1 MSTWTTIFPDVD
13 GSPVRGE
20 PGEFRAA
27 RSHFRSM
34 EEDARS
40 IVEQF
45 ARFRDGGQA
54 TGNLEGEAADAFA
67 RFVDDVGGELDELP
81 RIAEE
86 AYGFLDDHLTELDHL
101 KEWAEVGADS
111 ALARARVAWDTKRDL
126 EDDADRLR
134 TQVSQLRTQ
143 VDNAEEAA
151 ANAPEPDPG
160 AADEIDGLNGQ
171 LGSAAGSLRLTEQ
184 GIDDQERILAGIR
197 GEWDDI
203 RAAEERLN
211 RTTGEGLDDIDLG
224 DLKDPKWYE
233 KIVSGVAGLV
243 GVVVDIALGPL
254 DELIVAIATGDWA
267 TFFWE
272 LKEML
277 DTVLMVM
284 AVVALFCPLTAPLV
298 AAIFIISLVAFA
310 VTVGLYATQTPNP
323 ETGETVGLGDVLIS
337 GAGVALALGGGM
349 QAIKAARGLPSTFQY
364 RSGLQAL
371 ADTGMDLRAV
381 LRGTGGTSPILHG
394 SPGTAGAMQRLGV
407 QSLPIPAGTP
417 LLQSVPHLLTSP
429 GGGMATVRLL
439 KDINDALPPG
449 LPHLPGQTPTVT
461 GLLDASTDGSLID
474 GFNFESNITPNND
487 VFNNIAMRHRFDDPA
502 TPGSAPSGQQV
513 VIVPVGP

>member
-1 MSTWTTIFPDVD
+1 MTSWTQIFPDVD

-20 PGEFRAA
+20 AGEFRTA
-27 RSHFRSM
+27 RNHFHAM

-54 TGNLEGEAADAFA
+54 TGHLEGEAAEAFA

-86 AYGFLDDHLTELDHL
+86 ATGFLDDHLTELDRL
-101 KEWAEVGADS
+101 KEWAETGADS
-111 ALARARVAWDTKRDL
+111 ALARARVAWDTKNDL

-143 VDNAEEAA
+143 VGNAEDAA

-160 AADEIDGLNGQ
+160 AADEIDGLNAQ
-171 LGSAAGSLRLTEQ
+171 LGSAADGLRRTEARRSTTS
-184 GIDDQERILAGIR
+184 DRMLDGIR

-203 RAAEERLN
+203 RAAEDRLN

-284 AVVALFCPLTAPLV
+284 AVVALFCPLTAPARRGHLHHL
-298 AAIFIISLVAFA
+298 ARRLRRHRRAC
-310 VTVGLYATQTPNP
+310 TPRRRRTRRP
-323 ETGETVGLGDVLIS
+323 
-337 GAGVALALGGGM
+337 
-349 QAIKAARGLPSTFQY
+349 AR
-364 RSGLQAL
+364 RSG
-371 ADTGMDLRAV
+371 
-381 LRGTGGTSPILHG
+381 S
-394 SPGTAGAMQRLGV
+394 
-407 QSLPIPAGTP
+407 
-417 LLQSVPHLLTSP
+417 
-429 GGGMATVRLL
+429 ATC
-439 KDINDALPPG
+439 
-449 LPHLPGQTPTVT
+449 
-461 GLLDASTDGSLID
+461 
-474 GFNFESNITPNND
+474 
-487 VFNNIAMRHRFDDPA
+487 
-502 TPGSAPSGQQV
+502 
-513 VIVPVGP
+513 